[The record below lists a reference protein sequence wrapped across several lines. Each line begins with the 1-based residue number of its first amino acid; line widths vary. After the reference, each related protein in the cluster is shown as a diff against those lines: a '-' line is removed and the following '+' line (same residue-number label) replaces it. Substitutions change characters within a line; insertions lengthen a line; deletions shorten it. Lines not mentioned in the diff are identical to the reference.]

1 MGFKQI
7 LPGSQLKR
15 LYGNVRLL
23 NKIYLGQL
31 NINIRVDVVLLGS
44 HHAGY
49 APDVCRSAIVRPN
62 QDLNRAVLAGLDV
75 FCEMFVLEES
85 RDEDLALHTMSN

>member
-1 MGFKQI
+1 MIF
-7 LPGSQLKR
+7 R
-15 LYGNVRLL
+15 TA
-23 NKIYLGQL
+23 